1 MTEGL
6 CGRHSFYCKTY
17 AKSYCSNNPSVKNL
31 KIFDSSLY
39 TREPWALLRQCDK
52 LEFVGEQMT
61 KHIAN
66 ILTGCRIFGS
76 ILLLFFPAFSMAFYI
91 IYLFCGFSDMVDGT
105 IARKTNSTSKFGSQL
120 DTIADLIFVVVSLFK
135 LLPTIHIPQWL
146 WIWGG
151 VIAVI
156 KISNIIWGYVSKKQF
171 ISMHTIM
178 NKVTGLLLF
187 LLPLTISFVE
197 LKYTAIVVCSVA
209 TFSAIQEGYY
219 VRKGRETV

>member
-1 MTEGL
+1 
-6 CGRHSFYCKTY
+6 
-17 AKSYCSNNPSVKNL
+17 
-31 KIFDSSLY
+31 
-39 TREPWALLRQCDK
+39 
-52 LEFVGEQMT
+52 MT

-66 ILTGCRIFGS
+66 IITSCRVLGS
-76 ILLLFFPAFSMAFYI
+76 ILLLFFPAFSLDFYI
-91 IYLFCGFSDMVDGT
+91 TYLLCGISDMEDGT

-135 LLPTIHIPQWL
+135 LILATRIPWWL

-151 VIAVI
+151 IIAVI

-171 ISMHTIM
+171 ISLHTIM

-197 LKYTAIVVCSVA
+197 LKYTSMVVCFVA
-209 TFSAIQEGYY
+209 TLSAIQEGHYI
-219 VRKGRETV
+219 RKGREFV

>member
-1 MTEGL
+1 M
-6 CGRHSFYCKTY
+6 
-17 AKSYCSNNPSVKNL
+17 
-31 KIFDSSLY
+31 I
-39 TREPWALLRQCDK
+39 
-52 LEFVGEQMT
+52 

-76 ILLLFFPAFSMAFYI
+76 ILLMFFPMFSVEFYI
-91 IYLFCGFSDMVDGT
+91 IYILCGFSDMIDGT

-120 DTIADLIFVVVSLFK
+120 DTVADLIFVVVSLFK
-135 LLPTIHIPQWL
+135 LLPVIHIPRWL

-151 VIAVI
+151 VIVVI

-171 ISMHTIM
+171 ISLHTIM

-209 TFSAIQEGYY
+209 TFSAIQEGCYI
-219 VRKGRETV
+219 RKGREFV